1 MSFKYVFFYL
11 GCAATWLILLPVLV
25 VIGGIALTAYAVFSE
40 VSALF
45 NRGKDKSL
53 DDSTAR
59 EIAHRICVGH

>member
-1 MSFKYVFFYL
+1 MSFKYVLFYL

-25 VIGGIALTAYAVFSE
+25 VIGGTVLTAYAVFSE
-40 VSALF
+40 VNEFF
-45 NRGKDKSL
+45 NRGSAKSL